1 MKFLVSLMI
10 SLISV
15 HAFADWTIESKKYFT
30 QKTSI
35 VKDSSEFLEYYLDE
49 IEALGNKQLVLSQ
62 LLTLNSET
70 AFIYQFVDEKNKVSL
85 DCMSSEN
92 LTDCLYGSYEKY
104 LFVVVDAK
112 GELVSIGNSF
122 MLPRNAVR
130 FGESIVEQEAFFFQ
144 GENAG
149 TAIIENW

>member
-1 MKFLVSLMI
+1 MK
-10 SLISV
+10 LIIAIMMSV
-15 HAFADWTIESKKYFT
+15 FTVQAFADWTIESKKYFKE
-30 QKTSI
+30 KTSQF
-35 VKDSSEFLEYYLDE
+35 KDSNEFQEYYLNE
-49 IEALGNKQLVLSQ
+49 IENLSNKQLVLNQ
-62 LLTLNSET
+62 LLTLNNET
-70 AFIYQFVDEKNKVSL
+70 AFIYQFVDAKEKVSL
-85 DCMSSEN
+85 DCIERDS
-92 LTDCLYGSYEKY
+92 LTDCLYGSYDKY

-130 FGESIVEQEAFFFQ
+130 FGESIVEQEAFIFQ